1 MSDQL
6 KNALLATLLN
16 SSVGLN
22 IIKKEQQQTQQ
33 VQQVQQVQH
42 ANPIANLNN
51 LIQQAN
57 QNQSSRQVPALS
69 NQINQFQNDG
79 NVETLQAM
87 AKYLQASQSLNAQ
100 NAQNSSNNN
109 QNILLNNLLTNL
121 TPSPPQHSAL
131 AQKPSNN
138 DFASILNLANSAQP
152 QQPSPVTPQPA
163 ISTINNLMSLLANQN
178 GSMPTTQTTNNVGQ
192 NTLLSPSITGI
203 KLENNHNNLTSP
215 LAQITS
221 NNGNNL
227 NQSLSSNT
235 TTSTPGSKNENGPSC
250 VNGIN
255 TNLLAAANLLMPNA
269 QNSLPSLTNLATENA
284 NKGPNHLITPTMAPT
299 LGPIPTI
306 NGEYR
311 QGVFIPNR
319 SNSCH
324 ICGKTFKNVYSI
336 KLHIRNVHLKEQ
348 HKCTVPGCNQ
358 TFPSKR
364 SRDRHSGNVRLHARM
379 RLRGVFNGNSGGLPS
394 HLLGVATNVG
404 LPQVGPTGLSLFN
417 DISQNN
423 KPETPTLTDNS
434 SNEMTNKI
442 LLQLALGQNNNNNFS
457 QLGQFCPDILK
468 QFLTNNNTNLGESST
483 TNLDNSSSLSQPVT
497 KVKEEDMEI
506 NVVDLPE
513 NELQDG
519 LQLISALRKARHEES
534 NQNLVDQVKLPDS
547 S

>member
-33 VQQVQQVQH
+33 VQQVQHV
-42 ANPIANLNN
+42 NPIANLNN

-79 NVETLQAM
+79 NVDTLQVM
-87 AKYLQASQSLNAQ
+87 AKYLQASQSLNVQ
-100 NAQNSSNNN
+100 NAQNSNNNN

-121 TPSPPQHSAL
+121 GPSAPQHSAL
-131 AQKPSNN
+131 AQKPPNN

-152 QQPSPVTPQPA
+152 QQPNPVTPQPA
-163 ISTINNLMSLLANQN
+163 ISTINNLMSLLTSQN
-178 GSMPTTQTTNNVGQ
+178 NSMPATQTNVAGK
-192 NTLLSPSITGI
+192 NTLISPSISGI
-203 KLENNHNNLTSP
+203 KLENNNNLTSP
-215 LAQITS
+215 LAQIAS

-235 TTSTPGSKNENGPSC
+235 TTSTPGSKNENGTSC

-255 TNLLAAANLLMPNA
+255 TNLLAAANLLLPNA
-269 QNSLPSLTNLATENA
+269 QNSLPSLTNLATENT
-284 NKGPNHLITPTMAPT
+284 NKGPNHLISPTMAPT

-404 LPQVGPTGLSLFN
+404 LSQVGPTGLSLFN
-417 DISQNN
+417 DISYNNN
-423 KPETPTLTDNS
+423 KPETPTITDNS
-434 SNEMTNKI
+434 SSEMTNKI

-468 QFLTNNNTNLGESST
+468 QFLSNNNTNLGESST

-519 LQLISALRKARHEES
+519 LQLISALRKAKNEES
-534 NQNLVDQVKLPDS
+534 SQNLVDQVKLPDS